1 MLHTPA
7 VLQSDENRF
16 AILATENELA
26 HLLAFQRD
34 FTQQLTL
41 RGEHRQSKRILF
53 AMLPCGNS
61 RKMEALPSGMT
72 MPAVPSRW

>member
-26 HLLAFQRD
+26 HLLAF
-34 FTQQLTL
+34 L